1 MNQNQ
6 RDRRAIRTIL
16 KHMGG
21 EATYPD
27 IALRGGEGLASPLLE
42 MVQEG
47 EITKQVRDGRSYYSS
62 LSFSLDEP
70 EESS

>member
-6 RDRRAIRTIL
+6 RDKRAIKTIISQ
-16 KHMGG
+16 MV

-42 MVQEG
+42 LVQAG
-47 EITKQVRDGRSYYSS
+47 EVIRVEKPDGEFGRRMFYSLANS
-62 LSFSLDEP
+62 EAA
-70 EESS
+70 

>member
-27 IALRGGEGLASPLLE
+27 IALRGGEGLLGPLME
-42 MVQEG
+42 MVKEG
-47 EITKQVRDGRSYYSS
+47 EIIKEIREGRSYYSS
-62 LSFSLDEP
+62 QTFSLDEP